1 MRRFLKLETW
11 EHVEPKQKMSSICHR
26 QKHRTWVYTRIQHG
40 HPSVHPSVHW
50 RPTSRYAEAPTVTAW
65 SDHWPLGSVKEV
77 ENDGFLFSRQQ
88 FVDFFK
94 KLRRFL
100 KSKFEPKRQHTIKSI
115 IIIIIIIIDRGKV
128 SEAPGAQHL
137 GLINLDVRDVRYL
150 GPEVD

>member
-1 MRRFLKLETW
+1 M
-11 EHVEPKQKMSSICHR
+11 
-26 QKHRTWVYTRIQHG
+26 
-40 HPSVHPSVHW
+40 
-50 RPTSRYAEAPTVTAW
+50 
-65 SDHWPLGSVKEV
+65 
-77 ENDGFLFSRQQ
+77 ENEGFLFSRQQ

-115 IIIIIIIIDRGKV
+115 IIIIIIIIIIDRGKV